1 MSEIRKY
8 FTSRFKDGYIVEAD
22 YSQLEVYVLA
32 WFTRDEQLMYDL
44 THGVDVHAENAKA
57 LFGARFTPAQ
67 RRIAKRLSFQ
77 LQYGA
82 GYKSMAA
89 AQKIDESIA
98 KKFIKTYYDR
108 YPEVLRWQNKMQA
121 RVLKNRTPS
130 GKHTTKGYPA
140 GTAIII
146 SPTGRRYVFTEED
159 SPDWMSD
166 PTSFKPTNVKN
177 YPIQGTATGDI
188 VPLML
193 GKLCRTL
200 QRLPLAAR
208 KGILLTNTVHD
219 SVMMDVQYGYLEEA
233 IEIIKEVFGE
243 TSKIVSD
250 TFGVDF
256 DLELPIEIKIG
267 PSWGELKKLKS

>member
-8 FTSRFKDGYIVEAD
+8 FTSRFRDGYIVEAD

-32 WFTRDEQLMYDL
+32 WFTRDAQLIYDL

-57 LFGARFTPAQ
+57 LFGPAFSPAQ

-89 AQKIDESIA
+89 TQKIDESIA

-108 YPEVLRWQNKMQA
+108 YPEVLKWQNKMQA
-121 RVLKNRTPS
+121 GVLKNRTPS
-130 GKHTTKGYPA
+130 GKHTAQGYPA
-140 GTAIII
+140 GTATVV

-159 SPDWMSD
+159 SPAWMAE
-166 PTSFKPTNVKN
+166 PTSFKPTNIKN

-200 QRLPLAAR
+200 QGLSLEER

-219 SVMMDVQYGYLEEA
+219 SVMMDVQHGYLTKA
-233 IEIIKEVFGE
+233 IEIIEEVFGK
-243 TSKIVSD
+243 TSEIVSD
-250 TFGVDF
+250 TFGIDF
-256 DLELPIEIKIG
+256 DLKLPIEIKIG
-267 PSWGELKKLKS
+267 RSWGEMKKLKS